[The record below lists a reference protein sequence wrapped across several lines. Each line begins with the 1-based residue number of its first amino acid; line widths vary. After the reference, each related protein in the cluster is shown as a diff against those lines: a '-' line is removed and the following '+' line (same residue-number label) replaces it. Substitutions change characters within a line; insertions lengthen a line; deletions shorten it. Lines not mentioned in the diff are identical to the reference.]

1 MGQIIAMKKYL
12 VIVVLI
18 TLYLQSWTTANEID
32 EFSIEDISIGDSLLS
47 YFSVNEIN
55 NAPKNYYPNS
65 KKYIGVQFKLNN
77 YEIYEY
83 IQVHFKDDNNFI
95 VSSIVGGE
103 FFKNIKDCYNKQNII
118 EKDLSEVFPNTSPRR
133 GKTTF
138 PDDVE
143 STLINVEFNLPKFD
157 IVVSCTDWSKK
168 SEALGNT
175 DSLRVEISSLEF
187 SNFLRDE
194 AY

>member
-1 MGQIIAMKKYL
+1 MRFL
-12 VIVVLI
+12 LTIVFFIFCV
-18 TLYLQSWTTANEID
+18 QSWTTADEID

-47 YFSVNEIN
+47 YFSINEIN

-65 KKYIGVQFKLNN
+65 KKYIGAQFKLNN
-77 YEIYEY
+77 YEVYEY
-83 IQVHFKDDNNFI
+83 IQVHFKDDNNYI

-118 EKDLSEVFPNTSPRR
+118 EKDLSEVFTNTSPRR

-138 PDDVE
+138 PDDFE
-143 STLINVEFNLPKFD
+143 STLMNVEFNLPKFD
-157 IVVSCTDWSKK
+157 IVVSCTDWSIK

-175 DSLRVEISSLEF
+175 DNLRVEISSLEF
-187 SNFLRDE
+187 SNFLRHE